1 MEQKLTDKPSPVSSP
16 AARESAP
23 AQHRRAGLLFRAEQA
38 GLPALWLVV
47 IIAFTIAEPGTF
59 LTIGNFSNILGPQAA
74 LLALTLAALLPSIN
88 GDFDLSIGALSAL
101 VAMSIAL
108 LNSTMGIP
116 IVLACVIGLAIG
128 AAAGAVSGA
137 IVVRFGNDPFI
148 VTLGTGTVFTG
159 IVYAI
164 SGSNT
169 INLSSTDLSQWVY
182 IQKLLGIP
190 IEFYYGLVL
199 LAIVWYITTLTPM
212 GQRSVFVG
220 QSREVSRLSGIR
232 VGRVR
237 FGAFV
242 GAGLLAAVS
251 GILFLGT
258 TGSAT
263 PSDGDSFL
271 LPAYAAVFL
280 GATSIQPGRFN
291 AIGAAIAVY
300 FLATAVSGLQILG
313 AQNYVQ
319 QLFYGGALVI
329 AVTLS
334 RIVRKQRERGATAK
348 H

>member
-1 MEQKLTDKPSPVSSP
+1 MEQKLTDKPSTASSP
-16 AARESAP
+16 ATTKSIP
-23 AQHRRAGLLFRAEQA
+23 SHHRRAGLLFRAEQA
-38 GLPALWLVV
+38 GLPVLWIVV
-47 IIAFTIAEPGTF
+47 IVAFTIAEPGTF

-88 GDFDLSIGALSAL
+88 GDFDLSIGALAAL
-101 VAMSIAL
+101 VAMCIAL

-116 IVLACVIGLAIG
+116 IVLACVIGLVIG

-169 INLSSTDLSQWVY
+169 INLSSTDLSQWIY
-182 IQKLLGIP
+182 IQKLFGIP

-199 LAIVWYITTLTPM
+199 LAIVWYLTTLTPL

-242 GAGLLAAVS
+242 GAGVLAAVS

-258 TGSAT
+258 TGSAS
-263 PSDGDSFL
+263 PSDGASFL

-334 RIVRKQRERGATAK
+334 RIVRKQRERGSGTK